1 MRRLPAL
8 LVLAATA
15 SSLAESLIPTEHDN
29 RGILSVVV
37 LPFSNRSRSEL
48 DWVGESLA
56 ERISEAVAGQGILVV
71 DRDARLMAC
80 QRLSLAPSARLTRGS
95 LIKIAE
101 ELDVAV
107 AVSGEYEV
115 FPAPGSTSDSSHASI
130 RLEAFCL
137 DLRHL
142 RMENCGVEQGSL
154 NSLSELQ
161 SRLAWQVLRHL
172 HPDSVPALAEF
183 LRDNPPVRLDAL
195 EQYVRG
201 LLAETRE
208 QKHRFLAQ
216 SARLAP
222 DFSAPLFELGRLHF
236 EGKQYRLAAGWLE
249 KVRPAS
255 SKYWRAQ
262 FLLGL
267 CRYYTGEFTAAE
279 SVLARLAEQ
288 LPLNE
293 VLNNLAVVR
302 ARLNRPDALDGF
314 LQALQGDPDDPDF
327 NFNVGYSLWKRGEFA
342 GAADYLARVLELAPE
357 DDEAA
362 LLLKRCQQK
371 QAPRASE
378 AQGIGRERLK
388 LNFDERA
395 WRELIAR
402 FRKADH

>member
-15 SSLAESLIPTEHDN
+15 SSLADSLIPTEHDN

-48 DWVGESLA
+48 DWVGEGLA

-172 HPDSVPALAEF
+172 APDSVPALPEF

-222 DFSAPLFELGRLHF
+222 DFSAPLFELGRLH
-236 EGKQYRLAAGWLE
+236 
-249 KVRPAS
+249 
-255 SKYWRAQ
+255 
-262 FLLGL
+262 
-267 CRYYTGEFTAAE
+267 YTGEFTAAE

-342 GAADYLARVLELAPE
+342 RAADYLARVLELAPE